1 MHRQTA
7 LKKIKIKFKGS
18 FKNSDYLSK
27 YGFYLP
33 SGIETTKKDIR
44 FIVNCVKKI
53 TNKLNF

>member
-7 LKKIKIKFKGS
+7 LKKIKFKGS
-18 FKNSDYLSK
+18 FKNSDYVSK

-44 FIVNCVKKI
+44 FVVNCIKKI
-53 TNKLNF
+53 TNKLDI